1 MRDAQYKLIVDGARK
16 AGAKFPTQADWFA
29 FKAAIDQ
36 AVNDDPLPRPAFGGP
51 SVNLTA
57 FFDTMRKGR
66 ILGPTL
72 SADEVSGC
80 QAIIAACAAWPVSWT
95 AYALATA
102 YHETAGTMQPIKEY
116 GGPAYFRR
124 MYDPEGSRPHVAKRL
139 GNTVPGDGVKFA
151 GRGYVQLTG
160 RTNYQRAQDKLGV
173 PFVSD
178 PDLAMKPD
186 HAAAIMARGMT
197 EGWFTGR
204 KMSDYL
210 PAHGPAKKADF
221 VSARRIIN
229 GTDRANDIAN
239 FALEFQ
245 RALGSGS

>member
-1 MRDAQYKLIVDGARK
+1 MSVIDRKLIFDAAKRRGAVFR
-16 AGAKFPTQADWFA
+16 TRADVA
-29 FKAAIDQ
+29 DMDAAIDAAFRVLPVPTFGVAD
-36 AVNDDPLPRPAFGGP
+36 AVDLA
-51 SVNLTA
+51 A

-72 SADEVSGC
+72 STDEVSGC
-80 QAIIAACAAWPVSWT
+80 EAIIAACKSWPVSWT

-116 GGPAYFRR
+116 GGAGYFRR
-124 MYDPEGSRPHVAKRL
+124 MYDIEGSRPHVAKSL
-139 GNTVPGDGVKFA
+139 GNTVPGDGAKFA

-197 EGWFTGR
+197 EGWFTA
-204 KMSDYL
+204 KKLADYL
-210 PAHGPAKKADF
+210 PSIGKGTHAQFKE
-221 VSARRIIN
+221 ARRIIN
-229 GTDRANDIAN
+229 GTDRAADIATY
-239 FALEFQ
+239 AVEFQ
-245 RALGSGS
+245 KGLMS